1 MIKYCYEAKDV
12 EELIKKIRE
21 YEFARD
27 CLDYSLLLVIIFLEI
42 GLF

>member
-1 MIKYCYEAKDV
+1 MIRYYYEAKDV
-12 EELIKKIRE
+12 DELIKKIRQ
-21 YEFARD
+21 YDFVRD